1 ANVRA
6 AAHQARRASGGKGS
20 VRGQG
25 HPPSTGGP
33 RPERRAV
40 PVEDPRRFDQQMA
53 ALISHS
59 RDYFERRGRD
69 ALQAPLNTSSGQPIW
84 TQQQQQYAMQM
95 RHRAVELGLQPGAAS
110 ASGSGD
116 WGRGMGRG
124 GGSARGGRGSQQPAA
139 QSGARYAG
147 RLAEAM
153 AKQAPNVAALQA
165 SAELAHT
172 ERVMH
177 RLAQQAAAATG
188 MPPASSLAPPSRT
201 PAAYQAATPSAVLG
215 QPPRMPSAAQLM
227 AMMRGVTYSE
237 EEKERSA
244 QRTSLQ
250 LAAAAYMHRVADQ
263 KRSTRERQGAG
274 TPHSTPHFARP
285 AGAGAA
291 VTISASHSTGTGK
304 RSAGKASS
312 SASGME
318 PAQHLSGRVAPPRPA
333 QEAFPHNPVSV
344 ALACPP
350 QKLTVPPPPTPSTAW
365 MVPPKPPAKHSL
377 PPPPPPAA
385 MWEVPPQP
393 HVKRSVP
400 ATPSPSTPGAL
411 PQPAAKHFVPPPPPP
426 ASSIRAVPPPP
437 PAKITVPPPPAIHEM
452 PPSPVVQVPPP
463 PPTASISP
471 PAQKPAAASLQTRQP
486 REAWTAVH
494 RGTPQARL
502 SAAQG
507 EVAGEIVKGK
517 PDVSTRG
524 GEMATSSSRV
534 LPNDAAGKEAL
545 CDVKKAA
552 EPSPLGHAVASTR
565 TTSAAPVKAVGTAK
579 GNAAGRGRG
588 ARARP
593 VASSPADHGAGGD
606 ASTSSQSGDAAALAE
621 VRRKQAAGGTLT
633 EPERWLLRSERFAKK
648 PEAKSKKTVVLKG
661 SKPTVPV
668 GSASI
673 PSTPAAQEATPMAP
687 KDRPPE
693 DFQVKSFEE
702 IMAEKR
708 KRKAEAAAN

>member
-1 ANVRA
+1 
-6 AAHQARRASGGKGS
+6 
-20 VRGQG
+20 
-25 HPPSTGGP
+25 
-33 RPERRAV
+33 
-40 PVEDPRRFDQQMA
+40 MA

-250 LAAAAYMHRVADQ
+250 LAAAAYMHR
-263 KRSTRERQGAG
+263 
-274 TPHSTPHFARP
+274 
-285 AGAGAA
+285 
-291 VTISASHSTGTGK
+291 
-304 RSAGKASS
+304 
-312 SASGME
+312 
-318 PAQHLSGRVAPPRPA
+318 
-333 QEAFPHNPVSV
+333 
-344 ALACPP
+344 
-350 QKLTVPPPPTPSTAW
+350 
-365 MVPPKPPAKHSL
+365 
-377 PPPPPPAA
+377 
-385 MWEVPPQP
+385 
-393 HVKRSVP
+393 
-400 ATPSPSTPGAL
+400 
-411 PQPAAKHFVPPPPPP
+411 
-426 ASSIRAVPPPP
+426 
-437 PAKITVPPPPAIHEM
+437 
-452 PPSPVVQVPPP
+452 
-463 PPTASISP
+463 
-471 PAQKPAAASLQTRQP
+471 
-486 REAWTAVH
+486 
-494 RGTPQARL
+494 
-502 SAAQG
+502 G